1 MESRLMKSKNELES
15 SLVVYHEEI
24 VKLKSEANNIAK
36 RLISKPKKY
45 WDSNLTEFSELVD
58 RIIMIQETR
67 KSLDDFKDSSISE
80 FDSE

>member
-1 MESRLMKSKNELES
+1 MKSKNELES
-15 SLVVYHEEI
+15 ILMVYHEEI
-24 VKLKSEANNIAK
+24 IKLKSEANNIAK
-36 RLISKPKKY
+36 RLASKPKKY

-80 FDSE
+80 FDRE

>member
-15 SLVVYHEEI
+15 SLTVYHEEI
-24 VKLKSEANNIAK
+24 IKLKSEANNIAK
-36 RLISKPKKY
+36 RLTSKPKKY
-45 WDSNLTEFSELVD
+45 WDSNLTEFSDLVN

-80 FDSE
+80 FDRE